1 MSDTSAQP
9 ARPVSLFTIVFL
21 LSVFGLFLLVIRW
34 FYAPARTTA
43 FNAVPENLPK
53 ELEWKANPEPRRKVP
68 DEAQDAAAKQAGEYA
83 WLDKSACTVQLPIQ
97 RAMEL
102 TAQRYAAKK

>member
-34 FYAPARTTA
+34 FYEPARSTA

-53 ELEWKANPEPRRKVP
+53 ELEWKANPESRRKVLA
-68 DEAQDAAAKQAGEYA
+68 EVKEAAAKQAGEYA
-83 WLDKSACTVQLPIQ
+83 WVDKSAGTVQLPIQ